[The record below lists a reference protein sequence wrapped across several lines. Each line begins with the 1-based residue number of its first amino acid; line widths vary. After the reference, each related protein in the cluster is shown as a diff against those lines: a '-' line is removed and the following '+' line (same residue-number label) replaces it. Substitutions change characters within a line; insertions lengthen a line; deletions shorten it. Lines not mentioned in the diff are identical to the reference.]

1 MDQLFLG
8 EDLSWAGDHFIPGEG
23 GPVLVEVL
31 GVGEG
36 ATEVLGVLFEQV
48 DVMVGVVEG
57 VADVDQLQQ

>member
-8 EDLSWAGDHFIPGEG
+8 VDLRWTGYHIFPGEG
-23 GPVLVEVL
+23 GPVLGEVL

-48 DVMVGVVEG
+48 EVVVGVVES